1 MPSLR
6 QRRTHRRIKFRVID
20 GCPVPAS
27 VAPYVYLVLRRAGHT
42 ASSIYRGED
51 ARKLLH
57 AHGKQ
62 TQAEIHQAL
71 PHISNPPGLS
81 QHELRSDGVGTPN
94 VPRGGHLHEWQ
105 VGVDSGTNDVTAQA
119 LTEAAARGLGWKIR
133 HPYRKGAEGHH
144 WQFAT
149 RPKPKG
155 LRQRARIIRLRA
167 TLPRR

>member
-1 MPSLR
+1 MKHL
-6 QRRTHRRIKFRVID
+6 IVD
-20 GCPVPAS
+20 GCPCPAS
-27 VAPYVYLVLRRAGHT
+27 VAPYVHLVLREAGQT

-51 ARKLLH
+51 AKKLLH
-57 AHGKQ
+57 AHGKM
-62 TQAEIHQAL
+62 TQAEIHRAM
-71 PHISNPPGLS
+71 PNISNPPGLS

-94 VPRGGHLHEWQ
+94 VPRGGKLHAWQ
-105 VGVDSGTNDVTAQA
+105 VGVDAGTNDRSAQDRI
-119 LTEAAARGLGWKIR
+119 TQAAKRFGWHVR
-133 HPYRKGAEGHH
+133 HPYSRGAEGHH